1 MVEVLTILIYGVT
14 FYRYYSKRRLRKSMA
29 RRDAARSDLYLAQLR
44 SQSAP
49 NTPGFG
55 PASPRSGGWIPP
67 PLASA
72 KSGIYSSKEAEAA
85 ADEEGIQYAT
95 VPTRTF
101 TPPKPFSLQPPPI
114 KIHAATPKL
123 DGDEFTPVAV
133 APSFGSTPRSP
144 TPPNMSV
151 SEVVND
157 HAPVAQGERQYGA
170 VAIPGSHAGAFASPL
185 NSPGFA
191 ASHTH
196 GDRTGTRS
204 PGIGGFDFGV

>member
-1 MVEVLTILIYGVT
+1 
-14 FYRYYSKRRLRKSMA
+14 MA

-49 NTPGFG
+49 NTPGYG

-67 PLASA
+67 PPASA
-72 KSGIYSSKEAEAA
+72 RSAIYSKEAEAA
-85 ADEEGIQYAT
+85 ADEEGVQYAT

-114 KIHAATPKL
+114 KIHCATPKL
-123 DGDEFTPVAV
+123 DGGEFTPAT
-133 APSFGSTPRSP
+133 PHSPQPPRSP
-144 TPPNMSV
+144 PPSTIPV
-151 SEVVND
+151 SEVINE
-157 HAPVAQGERQYGA
+157 HAPVAEGERQYGA

-191 ASHTH
+191 ASHVH
-196 GDRTGTRS
+196 GDRASPKS
-204 PGIGGFDFGV
+204 PGIRGFNFGV